1 MMKTMVALMCGILL
15 LGSTGP
21 AVALE
26 LPPDVLAD
34 QYLLEAT
41 EAFEQGDPQTALWAF
56 EQIEVLDTEPPEEFL
71 FFYGK
76 LLVEHGTTVEDVRK
90 GESLLKQFV
99 INVEK
104 ASEHYR
110 PTLKLL
116 SVVRKKLEESEK
128 MQPAKV
134 QPSKEDLNAKIMT
147 LTERAKMS
155 IDAGDYTLLTF
166 AISEGYTLDVIAELI
181 ARGAKVNDAARSC
194 GRTALR
200 CALYGEGRSSPQLI
214 DMVRLLLDHGADPS
228 LFGLVGCDTDDCV
241 KVAELLLDHGASVD
255 EIVEGNTPL
264 MWAAVFDNYK
274 MVKFL
279 IERGANI
286 HIKLGGSKPLDVAI
300 EKNHT
305 RIIQLLMAHNAS
317 SAWAEE

>member
-1 MMKTMVALMCGILL
+1 M
-15 LGSTGP
+15 
-21 AVALE
+21 
-26 LPPDVLAD
+26 
-34 QYLLEAT
+34 
-41 EAFEQGDPQTALWAF
+41 
-56 EQIEVLDTEPPEEFL
+56 EFL

-104 ASEHYR
+104 TSEHYR
-110 PTLKLL
+110 PTLQLL

-128 MQPAKV
+128 MQPAK
-134 QPSKEDLNAKIMT
+134 EDLNPKIMT

-166 AISEGYTLDVIAELI
+166 AISEGYPLAVIAELI

-228 LFGLVGCDTDDCV
+228 LSGLVGCDTDDCV
-241 KVAELLLDHGASVD
+241 KVAELLLDHGAAVD

-264 MWAAVFDNYK
+264 MWTAIFNNYK
-274 MVKFL
+274 MAKFL

-305 RIIQLLMAHNAS
+305 RIIRLLRAHNAS

>member
-1 MMKTMVALMCGILL
+1 MMKTVVILVCGILL
-15 LGSTGP
+15 LGSGVP
-21 AVALE
+21 AMALD

-41 EAFEQGDPQTALWAF
+41 EALEQGDPQTALWAF
-56 EQIEVLDTEPPEEFL
+56 EQIEVLGTEPPMEFL

-104 ASEHYR
+104 TSEHYR
-110 PTLKLL
+110 PTLQLL
-116 SVVRKKLEESEK
+116 SVVRKKFEESEK

-134 QPSKEDLNAKIMT
+134 QPAKEDLNAKIMT

-200 CALYGEGRSSPQLI
+200 CTLYGEGRSSPQLI

-228 LFGLVGCDTDDCV
+228 LSGLVGCDTDDCV
-241 KVAELLLDHGASVD
+241 KVAELLLDHGAAVD

-264 MWAAVFDNYK
+264 MWAAIFNNYK
-274 MVKFL
+274 MAKFL

-286 HIKLGGSKPLDVAI
+286 HIKLGGSKPLDVALSR
-300 EKNHT
+300 NHT
-305 RIIQLLMAHNAS
+305 RIIQLLRAHNAS
-317 SAWAEE
+317 SVWAEE

>member
-1 MMKTMVALMCGILL
+1 MKTTVALACLL
-15 LGSTGP
+15 LILGSGRP
-21 AVALE
+21 AVALD
-26 LPPDVLAD
+26 LPADVLAD

-41 EAFEQGDPQTALWAF
+41 EALEQGDPQTALWAF

-104 ASEHYR
+104 TSEHYR

-116 SVVRKKLEESEK
+116 SVVRKKFEESEK
-128 MQPAKV
+128 MQPA
-134 QPSKEDLNAKIMT
+134 KEDLNAKIMT

-200 CALYGEGRSSPQLI
+200 CALREGRSSPQLI

-228 LFGLVGCDTDDCV
+228 LSGLVGCDTDDCV
-241 KVAELLLDHGASVD
+241 KVAELLLDHGADVD
-255 EIVEGNTPL
+255 ELGVGGQGNTLL
-264 MWAAVFDNYK
+264 MWAAVFDKYK
-274 MVKFL
+274 MAKFL

-305 RIIQLLMAHNAS
+305 RIIRLLRAHNAS
-317 SAWAEE
+317 SVWAEE

>member
-1 MMKTMVALMCGILL
+1 MMKTVVILVCGILL
-15 LGSTGP
+15 LGSGVP
-21 AVALE
+21 AMALD

-41 EAFEQGDPQTALWAF
+41 EALEQGDPQTALWAF
-56 EQIEVLDTEPPEEFL
+56 EQIEVLDTEPPMEFL

-104 ASEHYR
+104 TSEHYR
-110 PTLKLL
+110 PTLQLL
-116 SVVRKKLEESEK
+116 SVVRKKFEESEK
-128 MQPAKV
+128 MQPAK
-134 QPSKEDLNAKIMT
+134 EDLNAKIMM

-155 IDAGDYTLLTF
+155 IDAGDHTLLTF

-181 ARGAKVNDAARSC
+181 ARGAKVNDAARWC
-194 GRTALR
+194 ETALR
-200 CALYGEGRSSPQLI
+200 CALREGRSSPQLI

-228 LFGLVGCDTDDCV
+228 LSGLLGCGDTDDCV
-241 KVAELLLDHGASVD
+241 KVAELLLDHGAVVD
-255 EIVEGNTPL
+255 EIVKGNTTL
-264 MWAAVFDNYK
+264 MWAAIFNKYK
-274 MVKFL
+274 IAKFL

-286 HIKLGGSKPLDVAI
+286 HIKLGGSKPLDMAI
-300 EKNHT
+300 KENHT
-305 RIIQLLMAHNAS
+305 RIIRLLRAHNAS